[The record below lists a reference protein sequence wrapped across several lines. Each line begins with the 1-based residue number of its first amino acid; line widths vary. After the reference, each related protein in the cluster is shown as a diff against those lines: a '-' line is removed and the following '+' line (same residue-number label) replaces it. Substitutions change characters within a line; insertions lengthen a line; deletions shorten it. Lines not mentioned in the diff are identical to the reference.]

1 MSVRD
6 CRLAELWERGQLCDI
21 EVVAGGETFKA
32 HRIVLAACSEFMQ
45 SLLTGGW
52 RDSTGP
58 LTLPDVDPS
67 AFSTVLTWMY
77 RGYVSVDRAALPA
90 IFHAATLLQI
100 ATLQAAAEE
109 NVIALLRRGQMD
121 PIEWWHTADA
131 LHLQTLRDAAMV
143 AALAKFDHVVT
154 SPEFHEASPAF
165 VKDLLSDDRLHYAA
179 DGKLTAQL
187 NSTQLNS
194 LTAAGDRLIE
204 PQMTKDLTPADLAK

>member
-6 CRLAELWERGQLCDI
+6 CRLAELWEQGQLCDI

-131 LHLQTLRDAAMV
+131 LHLRPRAEQWRPTAPSADCVLRISSFSDLWRRPRQQPSGV
-143 AALAKFDHVVT
+143 
-154 SPEFHEASPAF
+154 PAF
-165 VKDLLSDDRLHYAA
+165 A
-179 DGKLTAQL
+179 D
-187 NSTQLNS
+187 
-194 LTAAGDRLIE
+194 
-204 PQMTKDLTPADLAK
+204 PQACGF